1 MTKSAIVLLL
11 VGLAVSPGGGAAQA
25 ISGIVVE
32 DSTRI
37 PLAGATVSVLR
48 AGAGRAASS
57 VLSDSAGGFRL
68 ALERA
73 GAFIVRVSHPSYRP
87 FDSDTIRVQSG
98 EVVTLELRL
107 AREAVALEPLVV
119 TARVDRRLA
128 AFHERARRAGFGRF
142 LTRSD
147 IEQRGATGPVALVRG
162 MPGVRVAYVPACPG
176 CAEEEVIFLR
186 GAVDGCIPTVLI
198 DGMAVRQDATFPL
211 KALLNPNDLEGVEVY
226 TEPGTIPPALG
237 GFGGSCGLVAFW
249 TRSPEGGK
257 LTWKRVAVAIAL
269 AGVAFLLIR

>member
-1 MTKSAIVLLL
+1 MTKTAIVLLL

-32 DSTRI
+32 DSTHV
-37 PLAGATVSVLR
+37 PVAGATVSVLR
-48 AGAGRAASS
+48 VGAGQAASS
-57 VLSDSAGGFRL
+57 VPSDSAGGFRL
-68 ALERA
+68 ALERP

-87 FDSDTIRVQSG
+87 FDSDTIRVHSG
-98 EVVTLELRL
+98 EAVTLELRL

-128 AFHERARRAGFGRF
+128 AFHERARHAGFGRF
-142 LTRSD
+142 VTRSE
-147 IEQRGATGPVALVRG
+147 IERRGATGAVALVRG
-162 MPGVRVAYVPACPG
+162 IPGVRVAYVAPCPG

-186 GAVDGCIPTVLI
+186 GAVNGCVPTVLI
-198 DGMAVRQDATFPL
+198 DGMVVRQDATFPL
-211 KALLNPNDLEGVEVY
+211 RALLNPDDLDGVEVY
-226 TEPGTIPPALG
+226 TEPATIPPALG

-257 LTWKRVAVAIAL
+257 LTWKRLAVAAAL
-269 AGVAFLLIR
+269 AGAAFLLMW